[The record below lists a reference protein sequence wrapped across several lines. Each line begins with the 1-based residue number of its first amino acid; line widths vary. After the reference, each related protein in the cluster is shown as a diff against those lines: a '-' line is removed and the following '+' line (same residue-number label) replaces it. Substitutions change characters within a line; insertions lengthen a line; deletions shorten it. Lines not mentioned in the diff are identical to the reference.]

1 MQIRTL
7 FLSFIILSY
16 SFLGFA
22 SELVSISGRVALQK
36 KQLSFA
42 QIKLFKTG
50 EKKSTL
56 LCTTKADCKGHFSL
70 NFEENEGSLLYVLAQ
85 DPQHP
90 ELVVSLAFEHN
101 SLCNSVVINEVT
113 TVATAYALA
122 QFIHNNSIFG
132 SYPGLCNGVRTI
144 QNLVDIKTGK
154 PASVVSNQENGSTKP
169 RSTRALQTV
178 NTLANIISACAVS
191 KSVCKKLFLLTA
203 HNDCA
208 VHTTF
213 QAVHNIARYPFT
225 QDNQELFSIA
235 QKSNCFNPMLN
246 VAPEAWLL
254 ALHFVDGG
262 FSAPGRMAFDGC
274 GNVWNNN
281 NFMPPAG
288 SLPNFPGRQVTVV
301 NNQGEPILGSPIFSD
316 AVFGSGYGT
325 AVDACNNGWIGSY
338 EGGQIA
344 QFNTKGQLIQQIDGQ
359 NHPMGMAFDQCGNLW
374 VANMGDPTDPLDF
387 GSVSVFLDGDLTK
400 QINHSN
406 GIHKPFSL
414 AIDEQGRCWVANSGF
429 APVGSVTVL
438 KLKNNSTISVVKKDI
453 TSPALN
459 TPIQPGLPLG
469 LWGEFASPKTIAI
482 DKKGNAWISSLEID
496 KITFIQGDT
505 FVATDYSVDPR
516 SRGWGMAIDG
526 NNLIWVASFTNPPL
540 GPLFKKPP
548 VISVV
553 QGKGN
558 NLGTFLYSFSNP
570 SLQHLT
576 GLQLDSAGNVWV
588 ANNWSLET
596 TPEQII
602 GGDGL
607 VQFIGIATPVTTP
620 IIGVPVKG

>member
-1 MQIRTL
+1 
-7 FLSFIILSY
+7 
-16 SFLGFA
+16 
-22 SELVSISGRVALQK
+22 
-36 KQLSFA
+36 
-42 QIKLFKTG
+42 
-50 EKKSTL
+50 
-56 LCTTKADCKGHFSL
+56 
-70 NFEENEGSLLYVLAQ
+70 
-85 DPQHP
+85 
-90 ELVVSLAFEHN
+90 
-101 SLCNSVVINEVT
+101 
-113 TVATAYALA
+113 
-122 QFIHNNSIFG
+122 
-132 SYPGLCNGVRTI
+132 
-144 QNLVDIKTGK
+144 
-154 PASVVSNQENGSTKP
+154 
-169 RSTRALQTV
+169 
-178 NTLANIISACAVS
+178 
-191 KSVCKKLFLLTA
+191 
-203 HNDCA
+203 
-208 VHTTF
+208 
-213 QAVHNIARYPFT
+213 
-225 QDNQELFSIA
+225 
-235 QKSNCFNPMLN
+235 
-246 VAPEAWLL
+246 
-254 ALHFVDGG
+254 
-262 FSAPGRMAFDGC
+262 
-274 GNVWNNN
+274 
-281 NFMPPAG
+281 
-288 SLPNFPGRQVTVV
+288 
-301 NNQGEPILGSPIFSD
+301 
-316 AVFGSGYGT
+316 
-325 AVDACNNGWIGSY
+325 
-338 EGGQIA
+338 
-344 QFNTKGQLIQQIDGQ
+344 
-359 NHPMGMAFDQCGNLW
+359 MAFDQCGNLW